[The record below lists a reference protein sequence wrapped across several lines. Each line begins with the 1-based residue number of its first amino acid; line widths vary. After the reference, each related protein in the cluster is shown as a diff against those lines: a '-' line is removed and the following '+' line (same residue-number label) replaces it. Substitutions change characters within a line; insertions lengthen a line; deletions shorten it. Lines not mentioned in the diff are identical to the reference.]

1 MRLLNS
7 LSATSSLE
15 ISRATLRRA
24 ARSSAFAS
32 VIRRSTQRRS
42 SFALASVVVIR
53 PCSSNDVQRL
63 RISALRAFVSR
74 LRWRPLFRCLIVF
87 LYRGPREIARFLGVI
102 RCLIFIRLAEHRLHL
117 IRLDEALLDQ
127 LLL

>member
-53 PCSSNDVQRL
+53 PCSSKDVQRL
-63 RISALRAFVSR
+63 RISALRAFASR
-74 LRWRPLFRCLIVF
+74 LRWRPLLRCLI
-87 LYRGPREIARFLGVI
+87 RK
-102 RCLIFIRLAEHRLHL
+102 RLAEHRLHL

-127 LLL
+127 LLLDLVQRLAAEVPEAE